1 MFLTQVA
8 AQPRAM
14 EPRTAKKKKKKK
26 KNDGYTT
33 SHALRGATRH

>member
-1 MFLTQVA
+1 V

-14 EPRTAKKKKKKK
+14 EPRTAKKKKKK